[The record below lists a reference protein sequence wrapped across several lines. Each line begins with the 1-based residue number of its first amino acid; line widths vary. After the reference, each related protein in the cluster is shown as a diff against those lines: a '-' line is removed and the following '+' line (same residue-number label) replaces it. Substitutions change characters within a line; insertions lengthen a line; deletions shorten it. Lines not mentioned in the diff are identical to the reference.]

1 MPTNNPWTDSDRWPP
16 GSDTFVES
24 FAKGLAV
31 IAAFSHQRDLSL
43 SDVARQAGVTRAGAR
58 RLLYTLV
65 ALGFAEQRG
74 EAFALTP
81 RVLQLGFAYL
91 SALSLREMAQPV
103 IEQLSRETNE
113 VVAVSV
119 LDGADVTYIAR
130 AEVTSVLRRGLTVGS
145 RIPAYCTSMG
155 RVLLAAL
162 PTDELRAWLAD
173 ADIRA
178 WTHRTTTDRK
188 KLATDIAQ
196 VRRQGW
202 SIVSEQLELGAAG
215 IAVPVLGQSGE
226 TIAALNLSTNLAR
239 HSSRELV
246 RDFLPRLQAAS
257 GRISERLP
265 PAHRDGA
272 RRRPRPKPASLSR
285 RA

>member
-1 MPTNNPWTDSDRWPP
+1 MKKAWTDATGWPP

-24 FAKGLAV
+24 FAKGLVV
-31 IAAFSHQRDLSL
+31 IAGFSHKRALSL
-43 SDVARQAGVTRAGAR
+43 SEVARQTGLSRAGVR
-58 RLLYTLV
+58 RLLHTLV
-65 ALGFAEQRG
+65 VLGFAEQRG
-74 EAFALTP
+74 DTFALTP

-103 IEQLSRETNE
+103 IEQLSRETDE

-119 LDGADVTYIAR
+119 LDGFDVTYIAR

-155 RVLLAAL
+155 RVLLSAL
-162 PTDELRAWLAD
+162 STDELQTWLENAEL
-173 ADIRA
+173 RT

-188 KLATDIAQ
+188 KLAVEIAQ

-202 SIVSEQLELGAAG
+202 SVVSEQFELGAAG
-215 IAVPVLGQSGE
+215 IAVPILGHDGA
-226 TIAALNLSTNLAR
+226 IVAALNLSTNLAR

-257 GRISERLP
+257 ARISDRLP
-265 PAHRDGA
+265 PSDG
-272 RRRPRPKPASLSR
+272 RER
-285 RA
+285 